1 MRLEYTALD
10 SQGQLVRGV
19 QEVPSRAALSEIL
32 VTRQLDLLQV
42 RRCWLPQLRARRPVL
57 TLPEQIGLCQHLAH
71 YLAAGLHLDEAL
83 RDLAGHADTP
93 ALRGLGQNLQRGL
106 QGGMSL
112 SQGLRPHLEAST
124 AYIAELVAA
133 GEQSGTLPTLLQRLG
148 EALQRS
154 EQWRQQARR
163 ALFYPCIA
171 GTVAGA
177 ACVFLLLFLVPQI
190 EGFLR
195 ASGQPLPWLSRALF
209 ALSAAVQQLWLGLL
223 LLPLLMWALVGVFL
237 RLYPRLYG
245 QLACWQLSMPVFG
258 RIQLQLQLAQLAD
271 LLALLYAAGIS
282 LATALSTC
290 AASCRNLALAISLEE
305 IQQSVRDGQSLS
317 QAFTQAAGANRFYPV
332 FFLHLLHGGEKT
344 GQLEHSLRHVSERYN
359 ASASAAIARL
369 HTLIEPA
376 LTLVVGVF
384 LGWVVIA
391 TMQPLYALIGEAL

>member
-10 SQGQLVRGV
+10 GQGQLVRGV
-19 QEVPSRAALSEIL
+19 QEVPSRAALSEFL
-32 VTRQLDLLQV
+32 ATRQLDLLQV
-42 RRCWLPQLRARRPVL
+42 RRCWLPQLCARRTAL
-57 TLPEQIGLCQHLAH
+57 TLPDQIGLCQHLAH

-93 ALRGLGQNLQRGL
+93 ALRGLGQSLQRGL

-148 EALQRS
+148 ETLQRS
-154 EQWRQQARR
+154 EHWRQQARR

-171 GTVAGA
+171 GAVAGA
-177 ACVFLLLFLVPQI
+177 ACIFLLLFLVPQI
-190 EGFLR
+190 ESFLR
-195 ASGQPLPWLSRALF
+195 ASGQSLPWLSRALF
-209 ALSAAVQQLWLGLL
+209 ALSAGVQQWWLGLL
-223 LLPLLMWALVGVFL
+223 LLPLLLGGGVSVIL

-245 QLACWQLSMPVFG
+245 RLACWQLSMPVFG
-258 RIQLQLQLAQLAD
+258 RLQLQLQLAQLAD

-290 AASCRNLALAISLEE
+290 AASCRNLALAVSLEE
-305 IQQSVRDGQSLS
+305 IQQSVHDGQSLS
-317 QAFTQAAGANRFYPV
+317 QAFAQSSAANRFYPV

-391 TMQPLYALIGEAL
+391 TLQPLYALIGGAL